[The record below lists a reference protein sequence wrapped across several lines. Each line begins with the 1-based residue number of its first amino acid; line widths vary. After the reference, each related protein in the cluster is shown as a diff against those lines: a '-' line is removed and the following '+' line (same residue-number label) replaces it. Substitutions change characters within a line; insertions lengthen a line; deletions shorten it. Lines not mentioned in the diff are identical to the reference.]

1 MGMTNKDQLLELLN
15 ESNRMVDKYEGYD
28 SNKEYFKRKA
38 DLPFSEMDADSDDEE
53 EDDEAN
59 IDDNGEEEEEKRK
72 YGAHPSQRTFI

>member
-1 MGMTNKDQLLELLN
+1 MKVMIVTRSIL
-15 ESNRMVDKYEGYD
+15 
-28 SNKEYFKRKA
+28 KRKA